1 MWIVN
6 VYNLEMTEEDYGI
19 ELPISVTGIEFGE
32 GDTLR
37 FTFKKSVN
45 GETLLVKEFTNNEI
59 VDNVVNLVFTD
70 AESALFPVGSYVYS
84 LDWYQLGVMMC
95 NIIKSASLQVVEKA

>member
-1 MWIVN
+1 MWVVN

-19 ELPISVTGIEFGE
+19 ELPITVTGIDFGD

-37 FTFKKSVN
+37 FTFKTSVN
-45 GETLLVKEFTNNEI
+45 GEILLVKEFNNI
-59 VDNVVNLVFTD
+59 IDNTVNLVFTEE
-70 AESALFPVGSYVYS
+70 ESAIFPVGSYVYN

-95 NIIKSASLQVVEKA
+95 NIIKSASLRVVEKA

>member
-1 MWIVN
+1 MWVVN

-19 ELPISVTGIEFGE
+19 ELPITVTGIDFGD

-37 FTFKKSVN
+37 FTFKASVN
-45 GETLLVKEFTNNEI
+45 GEILLVKEFNNI
-59 VDNVVNLVFTD
+59 IDNTVNLVFTEE
-70 AESALFPVGSYVYS
+70 ESALFPVGSYVYN

-95 NIIKSASLQVVEKA
+95 NIIKSASLRVVEKA